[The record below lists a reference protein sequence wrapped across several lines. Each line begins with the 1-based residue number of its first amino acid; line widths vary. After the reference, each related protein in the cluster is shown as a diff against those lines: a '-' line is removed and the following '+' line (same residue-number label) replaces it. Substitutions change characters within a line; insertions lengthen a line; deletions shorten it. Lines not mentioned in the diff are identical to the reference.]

1 MRDNTGSRLLRR
13 ILDPERV
20 EYGVAS
26 SIVVGAISLVD
37 PARLSPGR
45 RLAFRGVTAVIT
57 GGLTFLELKR
67 TETLHD
73 ETVVRAAA
81 AVGVAGTVF
90 GLSDVSENIDASIT
104 SGLRKAGV
112 RRPRLLVAVVSTLTS
127 VAAFRSG
134 DRVGSPW
141 QSPYEWRADPR
152 DGMDDGPRIADVD
165 PAVREL
171 VDGMLAETT
180 AHSADDLR
188 RQWATA
194 QAEYWPIEDTGVFDG
209 QVVVSVDETTP
220 RVVPYDFTFPVK
232 AQFRTPSGILA
243 EASVVVS
250 GGRLRAVVINV
261 VDGADEPVD
270 FDDDPLDDLTE
281 WPAVAEV
288 SFVLD
293 TP

>member
-1 MRDNTGSRLLRR
+1 MRDNTGSRLLRSP
-13 ILDPERV
+13 LDPERI

-26 SIVVGAISLVD
+26 SIVVGALSLVD
-37 PARLSPGR
+37 PARLGPGP
-45 RLAFRGVTAVIT
+45 RLAFRAVTAVIT

-67 TETLHD
+67 TEALHD
-73 ETVVRAAA
+73 EILVRAAA

-90 GLSDVSENIDASIT
+90 GLSDVSEKIDARIT

-112 RRPRLLVAVVSTLTS
+112 RRPRLLLAVASTLTS
-127 VAAFRSG
+127 IAAFRSS

-152 DGMDDGPRIADVD
+152 DDRDDAPRHADVD
-165 PAVREL
+165 PAVRDL
-171 VDGMLAETT
+171 VDGILSETT
-180 AHSADDLR
+180 AYSAEDLR

-194 QAEYWPIEDTGVFDG
+194 QAEYWPTEDTAVFDG
-209 QVVVSVDETTP
+209 QVVISVDEATP
-220 RVVPYDFTFPVK
+220 RVVPYDFTFPVR

-250 GGRLRAVVINV
+250 GGRLRAVVITV
-261 VDGADEPVD
+261 ADDAEPVD
-270 FDDDPLDDLTE
+270 FDEDPLDDLTG

-288 SFVLD
+288 IFVAD